1 MAAGQYYS
9 APYCGGIITGVGKGH
24 KSGKGEARGPGRGAS
39 GMRNN
44 QVMLWPSWGKK
55 GTDVYCSSRWT
66 EDCQI
71 YDLYWTPLPMDSWW
85 LSAPY
90 DWVFMQELP
99 YDKNAGDFVW
109 SFYKPVNKKTLWH
122 TRHRQWQQF
131 LKTSKKQKRAKRA
144 AWAARGA
151 QQRWA

>member
-1 MAAGQYYS
+1 MAAGQYYA

-24 KSGKGEARGPGRGAS
+24 KSGKGEAAGPGRGAS

-44 QVMLWPSWGKK
+44 QVMLWPSWHKS

-71 YDLYWTPLPMDSWW
+71 YDLYWTPRPMDSWW

-99 YDKNAGDFVW
+99 YDKIAEDFVW
-109 SFYKPVNKKTLWH
+109 SELEPVTTKTLRK
-122 TRHRQWQQF
+122 TRYFQKQQF
-131 LKTSKKQKRAKRA
+131 LKKQKRAKRA
-144 AWAARGA
+144 ACAARGA
-151 QQRWA
+151 QQ